1 MLPAD
6 HDKPV
11 ASICNTVRARAPC
24 CDDASSQHGAAHCT
38 FRNAVPYVTTKTRQ
52 HKETPSAFA
61 QSRVCPHRAACA
73 TVGHTVGY
81 ALPCCA
87 GSPGR
92 RGSSCGRRCWP
103 AGAGPRCR
111 TGRYSCGRSAAAAST
126 RLRPARIDRLS
137 HSALCQ
143 VSGPLS
149 LPAPRSYLAPWGS
162 HLPGCLRTSCA
173 GRTASQTAG
182 GSRRAATR
190 AAEAQ
195 RHIFGRRHWAAV
207 TPMGRTARATPA
219 DGGRGA
225 GRAVWLREGQ
235 RRSPGPRGVQAKG
248 ITAGGH
254 RV

>member
-1 MLPAD
+1 M
-6 HDKPV
+6 
-11 ASICNTVRARAPC
+11 
-24 CDDASSQHGAAHCT
+24 
-38 FRNAVPYVTTKTRQ
+38 
-52 HKETPSAFA
+52 PSAFA

-73 TVGHTVGY
+73 TVGHTVGC

-87 GSPGR
+87 AGMPGR

-111 TGRYSCGRSAAAAST
+111 TGRCSCGRSGAAAST
-126 RLRPARIDRLS
+126 RLRPARAMCSLADR
-137 HSALCQ
+137 SALTQCA
-143 VSGPLS
+143 VSGIRAAQPACPTQLLS
-149 LPAPRSYLAPWGS
+149 TVGFA
-162 HLPGCLRTSCA
+162 PGCLRTSCA
-173 GRTASQTAG
+173 DRTASQTAG

-225 GRAVWLREGQ
+225 GRAVWLRERK
-235 RRSPGPRGVQAKG
+235 RRSPGLRGVQAKG
-248 ITAGGH
+248 ITAGGS
-254 RV
+254 